1 LEIMVGVNM
10 KSSIV
15 AIIGG
20 ALVILGCLAL
30 VFACLLAWLVW
41 GGSPG
46 GWTLTVPEFARELKF
61 DMAITVVIGLGAV
74 VLGLRLRHVKRGVDG
89 NRPQSG

>member
-1 LEIMVGVNM
+1 M

-15 AIIGG
+15 TIIGG

-30 VFACLLAWLVW
+30 AFAGLLAWLTW

-46 GWTLTVPEFARELKF
+46 GWTLTVPEFARELKI
-61 DMAITVVIGLGAV
+61 DMAFSVVIGLAGIV
-74 VLGLRLRHVKRGVDG
+74 FGWRLRRMKRGVNDDRQQKVAG
-89 NRPQSG
+89 NVK